1 MAYKENIE
9 DVVRQ
14 FADGMYRLAMHHC
27 DPVQAQ
33 DIVQEAFMR
42 LMNTHRTFQNSE
54 HLKAWLYR
62 VVLNLCTD
70 YHRHWWQKMR
80 SEYPTVE
87 PAFKDPSL
95 FDSAQ
100 MDLLAKIRKLPARE
114 ASAIYLH
121 YYENLPAREIA
132 KILKCREGTVY
143 SLLSR
148 GRSHLKTILE
158 AET

>member
-1 MAYKENIE
+1 MHGLSPALVAENALGIPH
-9 DVVRQ
+9 RRARFQ
-14 FADGMYRLAMHHC
+14 RSITFRFRPDGS
-27 DPVQAQ
+27 VS
-33 DIVQEAFMR
+33 
-42 LMNTHRTFQNSE
+42 QNP
-54 HLKAWLYR
+54 K
-62 VVLNLCTD
+62 T
-70 YHRHWWQKMR
+70 
-80 SEYPTVE
+80 
-87 PAFKDPSL
+87 
-95 FDSAQ
+95 
-100 MDLLAKIRKLPARE
+100 PARE